1 VRSSTVQVLSK
12 EARDKSRRADG
23 KSQSKVHF
31 PLLRPLRLNFESG
44 KSLGT
49 GHMLLSLFAFRFFAL
64 HKVSAG
70 SLGGNMV

>member
-1 VRSSTVQVLSK
+1 M
-12 EARDKSRRADG
+12 G
-23 KSQSKVHF
+23 
-31 PLLRPLRLNFESG
+31 NFESG